1 MTFYKMY
8 LLTELK
14 VSSPLMTGDLKDKQA
29 ALFPAPASEL
39 APQGPVSSPMTS
51 EVCGFKVTSV
61 VSNFVIFTDYSPP
74 SSSVH
79 GILQS
84 RILEQVAISFS
95 RGIFLTQGSNLL
107 CISWIARQ
115 ILYHCSN
122 WEDHKNIYIYTHT
135 HIYKISYLLNLF
147 VFFKTLCFKSNF
159 RFKTKFRGICIDFPY
174 TLYIYT
180 CIC

>member
-1 MTFYKMY
+1 M
-8 LLTELK
+8 LQLTEYIIQYIKYSCMFLCAQLLQLGLTLC
-14 VSSPLMTGDLKDKQA
+14 V
-29 ALFPAPASEL
+29 
-39 APQGPVSSPMTS
+39 PMDCS
-51 EVCGFKVTSV
+51 LPG
-61 VSNFVIFTDYSPP
+61 
-74 SSSVH
+74 SSVH
-79 GILQS
+79 GIFTA